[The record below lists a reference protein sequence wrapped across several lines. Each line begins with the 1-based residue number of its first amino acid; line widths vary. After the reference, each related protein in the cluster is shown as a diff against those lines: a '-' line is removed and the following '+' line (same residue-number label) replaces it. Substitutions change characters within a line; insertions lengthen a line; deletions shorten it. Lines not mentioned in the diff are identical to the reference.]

1 MIELINYTKF
11 SFADTKRLKRWV
23 VSSVKKEGF
32 LVDNISFFIIT
43 DNELSKI
50 NKEFLSHTT
59 LTDIITFN
67 YSKEK
72 ALLCEIYIS
81 SERVLENAK
90 IFSVTPEKEM
100 LRVMIH
106 GILHCCGYN
115 DKSVGQKSTMTKQ
128 ENFYIS
134 RY

>member
-32 LVDNISFFIIT
+32 LIDNISFFIIT

-115 DKSVGQKSTMTKQ
+115 DKSVNQKSAMTKQ

>member
-11 SFADTKRLKRWV
+11 SFADTNRLKRWI
-23 VSSVKKEGF
+23 VSSVKAEGF
-32 LVDNISFFIIT
+32 LVDNISLFIIT

-115 DKSVGQKSTMTKQ
+115 DKSVNQKSAMTKQ

>member
-11 SFADTKRLKRWV
+11 SFADTNRLKRWI
-23 VSSVKKEGF
+23 VSSVKAEGF
-32 LVDNISFFIIT
+32 LVDKISLFIIT

-67 YSKEK
+67 YSKEE

-115 DKSVGQKSTMTKQ
+115 DKSVNQKSAMTKQ

>member
-11 SFADTKRLKRWV
+11 SFADTNRLKRWI

-32 LVDNISFFIIT
+32 LVDNISLFIIT

-115 DKSVGQKSTMTKQ
+115 DKSVNQKSAMTKQ

>member
-23 VSSVKKEGF
+23 VSSVKNEGF
-32 LVDNISFFIIT
+32 LIDNISFFIIT

>member
-11 SFADTKRLKRWV
+11 SFADTNRLKRWI
-23 VSSVKKEGF
+23 VSSVKAEGF
-32 LVDNISFFIIT
+32 LVDNISLFIIT

-67 YSKEK
+67 YSKEE

>member
-11 SFADTKRLKRWV
+11 SFTDTNRLKRWI
-23 VSSVKKEGF
+23 VSSVKAEGF
-32 LVDNISFFIIT
+32 LVDNISLFIIT

-67 YSKEK
+67 YSKDK

-115 DKSVGQKSTMTKQ
+115 DKSVNQKSAMTKQ

>member
-23 VSSVKKEGF
+23 VSSVKNEGF
-32 LVDNISFFIIT
+32 LIDNISFFIIT

-115 DKSVGQKSTMTKQ
+115 DKSVNQKSAMTKQ

>member
-11 SFADTKRLKRWV
+11 SFTDTNRLKRWI
-23 VSSVKKEGF
+23 VSSVKAEGF
-32 LVDNISFFIIT
+32 LVDNISLFIIT

-67 YSKEK
+67 YSKEE

-115 DKSVGQKSTMTKQ
+115 DKSVNQKSAMTKQ

>member
-11 SFADTKRLKRWV
+11 SFADTKRLKRWI

-32 LVDNISFFIIT
+32 LVDNISLFIIT

-115 DKSVGQKSTMTKQ
+115 DKSVDQKSAMTKQ

>member
-11 SFADTKRLKRWV
+11 SFADTNRLKRWI
-23 VSSVKKEGF
+23 VSSVKAEGF
-32 LVDNISFFIIT
+32 LVDNISLFIIT

-59 LTDIITFN
+59 FTDIITFN
-67 YSKEK
+67 YSKEE

-100 LRVMIH
+100 LRVVIH

-115 DKSVGQKSTMTKQ
+115 DKSVNQKSAMTKQ

>member
-32 LVDNISFFIIT
+32 LIDNISFFIIT

-115 DKSVGQKSTMTKQ
+115 DKSVDQKSAMTKQ

>member
-11 SFADTKRLKRWV
+11 SFADTKRLKRWI

-32 LVDNISFFIIT
+32 LVDSISLFIIT
-43 DNELSKI
+43 DYELSKI

-115 DKSVGQKSTMTKQ
+115 DKSVNQKSAMTKQ

>member
-11 SFADTKRLKRWV
+11 SFADTNRLKRWI
-23 VSSVKKEGF
+23 VSSVKAEGF
-32 LVDNISFFIIT
+32 LVDNISLFIIT

-67 YSKEK
+67 YSKEE

-115 DKSVGQKSTMTKQ
+115 DKSVNQKSAMTKQ

>member
-23 VSSVKKEGF
+23 VSSVKNEGF
-32 LVDNISFFIIT
+32 LIDNISFFIIT

-72 ALLCEIYIS
+72 ALFCEIYIS

-90 IFSVTPEKEM
+90 IFSVTSEKEM
-100 LRVMIH
+100 LRVIIH

>member
-23 VSSVKKEGF
+23 VSSVKNEGF
-32 LVDNISFFIIT
+32 LIDNISFFIIT

-115 DKSVGQKSTMTKQ
+115 DKSVDQKSAMTKQ

>member
-23 VSSVKKEGF
+23 VSSVKNEGF
-32 LVDNISFFIIT
+32 LIDNISFFIIT

-50 NKEFLSHTT
+50 NQEFLSHTT

-81 SERVLENAK
+81 SERVLEN
-90 IFSVTPEKEM
+90 
-100 LRVMIH
+100 
-106 GILHCCGYN
+106 
-115 DKSVGQKSTMTKQ
+115 VGDFKDVWMNGVES
-128 ENFYIS
+128 
-134 RY
+134 

>member
-32 LVDNISFFIIT
+32 LIDNISFFIIT

-67 YSKEK
+67 YSKDK